1 MDSQRQSRPL
11 WSGLTV
17 GAVALI
23 VGCAGEAPDRFA
35 LEAGNPAP
43 AVATAVSALGR
54 LEPASRVLQVAAAS
68 GNEGTRIERLLVEE
82 GDKVNAGQVIAVL
95 DNNERLAAAVAVAE
109 SEAAAASA
117 RLAVVRAGAK
127 QGDLEAKRVEM
138 RQIQANAN
146 YYETLNGRGQ
156 RLAET
161 NSLSAEEREQRQ
173 WDYDRAVLDY
183 ERSAAELDSLSE
195 VRGVDVLQAERE
207 VEVAEATVRQRKAD
221 LATTE
226 VVAPID
232 GTILKV
238 YSRVG
243 ERVGDQGLVALAD
256 TRHMQA
262 VAEVFEADLQ
272 RVAPGDQ
279 AEIRVASSGKLLRG
293 VVAEVGRIVAR
304 KDVLSNDP
312 ISDIDARVVEVRI
325 DLDLD
330 AGSVVRRLSNA
341 RVEAIIQVGPRE
353 PVRTAR
359 ATP

>member
-1 MDSQRQSRPL
+1 
-11 WSGLTV
+11 
-17 GAVALI
+17 
-23 VGCAGEAPDRFA
+23 
-35 LEAGNPAP
+35 
-43 AVATAVSALGR
+43 
-54 LEPASRVLQVAAAS
+54 
-68 GNEGTRIERLLVEE
+68 
-82 GDKVNAGQVIAVL
+82 
-95 DNNERLAAAVAVAE
+95 
-109 SEAAAASA
+109 
-117 RLAVVRAGAK
+117 
-127 QGDLEAKRVEM
+127 M
-138 RQIQANAN
+138 RQIQANTN

-207 VEVAEATVRQRKAD
+207 VEVAEAMVRQRKAD

-226 VVAPID
+226 VVAPLD
-232 GTILKV
+232 GIILKV

-293 VVAEVGRIVAR
+293 VV
-304 KDVLSNDP
+304 
-312 ISDIDARVVEVRI
+312 
-325 DLDLD
+325 
-330 AGSVVRRLSNA
+330 
-341 RVEAIIQVGPRE
+341 
-353 PVRTAR
+353 
-359 ATP
+359 